1 MDTWLLRCKPCLKN
15 YVVGNKVFTEFECY
29 LYRKRH
35 NQEIKYKSCRERC
48 TLKIVIESDL
58 CREESSL
65 DDKCHSHNREYN
77 SEIVSFTYNIT

>member
-1 MDTWLLRCKPCLKN
+1 M
-15 YVVGNKVFTEFECY
+15 GNKVFTEFECY

-35 NQEIKYKSCRERC
+35 NPGDKVQILQRKMYF
-48 TLKIVIESDL
+48 KIVIESDL

-65 DDKCHSHNREYN
+65 DDKCYSHNREYN